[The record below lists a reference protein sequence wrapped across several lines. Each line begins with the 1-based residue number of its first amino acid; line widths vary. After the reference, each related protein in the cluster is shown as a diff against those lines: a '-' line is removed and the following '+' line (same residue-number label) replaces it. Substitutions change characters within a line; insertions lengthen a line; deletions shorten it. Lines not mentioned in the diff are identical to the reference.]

1 MPSKLHKKNQKFF
14 YPKLNV
20 ATLMQI
26 IVTNVFFQRSRR
38 NEKVGPLTIEIV
50 ILIQQNGSVQSHNTP
65 LSTRPQRPVKA
76 QRRKTNFT

>member
-1 MPSKLHKKNQKFF
+1 MPSKLHKKKQKFF

-26 IVTNVFFQRSRR
+26 IVTNVFIQRSRR